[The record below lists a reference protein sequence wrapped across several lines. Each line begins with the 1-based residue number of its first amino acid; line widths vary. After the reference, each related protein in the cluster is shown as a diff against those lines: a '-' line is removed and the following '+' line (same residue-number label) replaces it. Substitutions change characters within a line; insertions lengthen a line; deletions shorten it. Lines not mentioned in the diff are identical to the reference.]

1 MICGFAAPVVQP
13 SFSADTPTAT
23 LHNSDQSNSHS
34 CPLSPAP
41 SSIRRSPRVTHVA
54 VQPDMSSHS
63 HRVLLKNIGLLW
75 TGESDTLLQDY
86 SIYVENGIIQWVG
99 KHQHLPASLEGADHV
114 VEDMT
119 NRVVVPGLI
128 NAHHHMYQSLTK
140 CMARESQ
147 LFEWLQ
153 TLFPIWTHLTPDMV
167 YKSAKFAIAELL
179 LSGCTLTSDML
190 YLYPNGVTLD
200 DTIRAA
206 KELGIRF
213 MPCRGAISVGE
224 SSGGLPPDALVEN
237 EEDILSDMRRLI
249 EEYHDSRDGAM
260 IRIALAPCS
269 PFSVSEQLMAKS
281 AQLAREYKHVMLHT
295 HFAENNSDME
305 YMKITV
311 RKSLTKFLDD
321 CGWNRSDCWFAHC
334 VKLGEDENCDAI
346 QYFAD
351 NGLGVAHCPVSNC
364 RLASGIAPVREMMQ
378 KGVNVGLGVDGSA
391 SNDSG
396 NLLSE
401 ARMALMLARVKHE
414 KADAMSTTDVLRMAT
429 SGGAAVL
436 GRTDVGII
444 RPGMCADVAGW
455 RVDQT
460 SFAGTFH
467 SKFAMLSSLVLGN
480 GGDLRADFV
489 MVNGRVLVRGGE
501 LSGNQDMAEII
512 AEHNVAALALATAA
526 RKGVRADEERRP

>member
-1 MICGFAAPVVQP
+1 MATHAAI
-13 SFSADTPTAT
+13 
-23 LHNSDQSNSHS
+23 HSDMDPHS
-34 CPLSPAP
+34 QRL
-41 SSIRRSPRVTHVA
+41 
-54 VQPDMSSHS
+54 
-63 HRVLLKNIGLLW
+63 LLKNIGLLW
-75 TGESDTLLQDY
+75 TGEDDTLLQDY
-86 SIYVENGIIQWVG
+86 SIYVDHGVIQWVG
-99 KHQHLPASLEGADHV
+99 KHQCIPASLEQADYV

-119 NRVVVPGLI
+119 NRVVIPGLI
-128 NAHHHMYQSLTK
+128 NTHHHMYQSLTK

-153 TLFPIWTHLTPDMV
+153 TLFPVWTHLTPDMV

-224 SSGGLPPDALVEN
+224 SEGGLPPDALVED
-237 EEDILSDMRRLI
+237 EEHILSDMRRLI
-249 EEYHDSRDGAM
+249 EQYHDSHDGAM

-269 PFSVSEQLMAKS
+269 PFSVSEQLMIRS
-281 AQLAREYKHVMLHT
+281 AQLAREYQHVMLHT
-295 HFAENNSDME
+295 HFAENISDME
-305 YMKITV
+305 YMRTSV
-311 RKSLTKFLDD
+311 GKSLTKFLDD

-334 VKLGEDENCDAI
+334 VKLDKDECCDAV

-351 NGLGVAHCPVSNC
+351 NRLGVAHCPVSNC
-364 RLASGIAPVREMMQ
+364 RLGSGIAPVREMMQ
-378 KGVNVGLGVDGSA
+378 RGVNVGLGVDGSA

-401 ARMALMLARVKHE
+401 ARMALMLARVKDE
-414 KADAMSTTDVLRMAT
+414 RADAISATDVLKMA
-429 SGGAAVL
+429 SAGGAAVL

-444 RPGMCADVAGW
+444 RPGMCADITGW
-455 RVDQT
+455 RVDQP

-467 SKFAMLSSLVLGN
+467 SKLAVLSSLVLGN

-489 MVNGRVLVRGGE
+489 MVNGRVLVRNGK
-501 LSGNQDMAEII
+501 LTGNQDMVKIT
-512 AEHNVAALALATAA
+512 AEHNNAALLLATAA
-526 RKGVRADEERRP
+526 QRGAGTDSNLRL